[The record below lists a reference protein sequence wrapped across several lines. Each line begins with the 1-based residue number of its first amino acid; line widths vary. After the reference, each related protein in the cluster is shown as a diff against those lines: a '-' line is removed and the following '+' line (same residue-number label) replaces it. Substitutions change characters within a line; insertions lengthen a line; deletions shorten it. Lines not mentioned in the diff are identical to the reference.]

1 VRQIFNK
8 RQLIVIW
15 LVAIV
20 ICFFI
25 AQSSIMVGD
34 QVKAILGL
42 GKGAPNWII
51 YFDPYRAVNWLRLTL
66 IPIIIGTLLV
76 ITFSER

>member
-1 VRQIFNK
+1 MRQIFNK

-15 LVAIV
+15 LIGVVVCFLVFESSVIV
-20 ICFFI
+20 GRQAGEIY
-25 AQSSIMVGD
+25 GR
-34 QVKAILGL
+34 GL
-42 GKGAPNWII
+42 RNWTI